1 MMIASLGPCLPL
13 DLLEATGRHT
23 GQLPWLLGAPT
34 PHADRWLESKF
45 PVWSR
50 SIVEQ
55 WATGRF
61 DELDAVVF
69 SRGDD
74 AVQRVYY
81 YLCELQRRGLVGGPR
96 PIIFDVA
103 QIPRATSEAH
113 TVASV
118 RGLATELKLD
128 DAALEAAIARTNARR
143 AATRAERALRPACL
157 IAGTPP
163 PHRLLHDAVAAA
175 GFSAMGE
182 TLAESWSNPGPRVA
196 EASGDPATAIGRQVH
211 ERRND
216 RRGFLDVGQ
225 ATAAVARACD
235 ATAAVLWYSEEDE
248 ARVWGLPRVRDA
260 LVAIEVPA
268 LVMTRR
274 DETGADGAPDEIRAF
289 LKGLCS

>member
-13 DLLEATGRHT
+13 DLLEATGRHA
-23 GQLPWLLGAPT
+23 GQLPWLLGEPT

-96 PIIFDVA
+96 PTILDLA

-113 TVASV
+113 TIASV
-118 RGLATELKLD
+118 RGLAAELGLD
-128 DAALEAAIARTNARR
+128 DAMLEAAIGRTNARR
-143 AATRAERALRPACL
+143 AASAERAGRPACL
-157 IAGTPP
+157 ITGTPP

-175 GFSAMGE
+175 GFSAVGE
-182 TLAESWSNPGPRVA
+182 TLAEVWSNPGPRVE
-196 EASGDPATAIGRQVH
+196 EASGDPAAAIGRQVH
-211 ERRND
+211 ARRND
-216 RRGFLDVGQ
+216 RRGFLDAGQ
-225 ATAAVARACD
+225 ATAALARGCD
-235 ATAAVLWYSEEDE
+235 AAAAVLWYSEEDE
-248 ARVWGLPRVRDA
+248 ARVWDLPRVREA
-260 LVAIEVPA
+260 LDMPA
-268 LVMTRR
+268 LVLTRR
-274 DETGADGAPDEIRAF
+274 DETGADGAPDEIRSF
-289 LKGLCS
+289 LEGLRS